1 VARLMRENQYRYRGH
16 VTMDRHA
23 FEHGIRRQAI
33 DVFLVTAQRLPLSPS
48 VLATLANRP
57 QGLEL
62 LVLWRGA
69 PGWYLSSGQRSARFG
84 EHGGAIET
92 TISYARIVDTLAVPS
107 DGPVDPRAGMLA
119 PFLKRSPAMLAL
131 LQCDGLFLTDLA
143 SVLIPLV
150 PFSLIA
156 GWRTRVY
163 ARRYRDR
170 RGNGWQGVIEAG
182 VLGFM
187 AALLVLSHGIATRPR
202 DAWPYIIVYGGGA
215 ALLGLAFGLLLWTTA
230 HIVLNRLGAR

>member
-1 VARLMRENQYRYRGH
+1 MTTEDNAAPRHPEDVAAVVNALITLFLPPALSILAAFVVH
-16 VTMDRHA
+16 STTVTVRP
-23 FEHGIRRQAI
+23 ERS
-33 DVFLVTAQRLPLSPS
+33 FLS
-48 VLATLANRP
+48 
-57 QGLEL
+57 
-62 LVLWRGA
+62 
-69 PGWYLSSGQRSARFG
+69 
-84 EHGGAIET
+84 T
-92 TISYARIVDTLAVPS
+92 TW
-107 DGPVDPRAGMLA
+107 
-119 PFLKRSPAMLAL
+119 
-131 LQCDGLFLTDLA
+131 LFLTDLA

-230 HIVLNRLGAR
+230 QIVLNRLGAR